1 MDAAERAI
9 VRDGIGLG
17 TAVGVFGLSFGA
29 LAVAAGLSVAKT
41 CVLSLAMF
49 TGGSQLAYVGVLGAG
64 GSAGAAAASALL
76 LGSRNALYG
85 VAVGPLLRLPR
96 WLRPIAA
103 HWVIDETT
111 AMTTGAVR
119 APDRADAD
127 PGPPLTPPTL
137 PAPDVPGA
145 GAGAGDGR
153 PERRLRLAFAV
164 TGAAVF
170 TCWNVATL
178 AGALLGRSVS
188 DPGVLGLDAVGPAAF
203 LTLLWPRLRGRGAGQ
218 AQRVAVA
225 GAVLALAASL
235 VVPAGLAVPLAAL
248 AVLAAGTPGRRAG
261 RTPAR
266 GAP

>member
-1 MDAAERAI
+1 MRGVDAAERAI

-29 LAVAAGLSVAKT
+29 LAVAAGLGVAKT

-96 WLRPIAA
+96 WLRPLAA

-119 APDRADAD
+119 GRDTADCHTADAD
-127 PGPPLTPPTL
+127 AAD
-137 PAPDVPGA
+137 PAGGSLDQ
-145 GAGAGDGR
+145 R
-153 PERRLRLAFAV
+153 PERRPRLAFAV
-164 TGAAVF
+164 TGVAVF

-218 AQRVAVA
+218 ARRVAVA
-225 GAVLALAASL
+225 GAALALGASL
-235 VVPAGLAVPLAAL
+235 VAPAGLAVPLAAL

-261 RTPAR
+261 RTSAR

>member
-1 MDAAERAI
+1 VDAAERAI

-64 GSAGAAAASALL
+64 GSTGAAAASALL

-119 APDRADAD
+119 ALDTADAA
-127 PGPPLTPPTL
+127 PP
-137 PAPDVPGA
+137 PAPPAPGEP
-145 GAGAGDGR
+145 GAGDGDVR
-153 PERRLRLAFAV
+153 PERRPRLAFVV

-188 DPGVLGLDAVGPAAF
+188 DPSVLGLDAVGPAAF
-203 LTLLWPRLRGRGAGQ
+203 LTLLWPRLRGRGAGP
-218 AQRVAVA
+218 ARRVAVA

-235 VVPAGLAVPLAAL
+235 VAPAGLAVPLAAL